1 MSTLNTEPDGSTRPS
16 EAPGTFIAV
25 SRGRAAA
32 LFPEDGEWSVR
43 GFPAGD
49 AKVDVTFRT
58 AYEDRGFE
66 ARVPR
71 WLFAEVRGRAE
82 SLEDAIRRFPNAAR
96 ALTPVFD
103 VALNTAV
110 EDLELHFA
118 FDATLERT
126 ERAFFQNFLPDGQP
140 TLRQT
145 RPVKATLL
153 SALTDAVGRSPD
165 SVRLH
170 RAAAH
175 YQQALRFWG
184 LGDETRAVGQL
195 WMGVE
200 ALTPVAKRAQ
210 FERTG
215 AISPAELAK
224 ALGVELK
231 QLDPTLRRRVILGDD
246 EQCYKTVTDVSN
258 GFEHGYMPL
267 DALRKLARE
276 VRDQAATY
284 LRTAILDLSNVPTAP
299 RNEMLVSPY
308 DSPLIGFPFTKYLR
322 GTISGSGDPA
332 APGQRYPLVEWRTD
346 IRSLRKTDD
355 GCHDVQWNEK
365 ITPRMGPQM
374 QMTKI
379 SVELWSGDKHTG
391 TRATMK
397 RADVERD
404 GAVHDVTRSLQLN
417 GRPDG
422 APPDL
427 DGEEQ

>member
-1 MSTLNTEPDGSTRPS
+1 MSTQNTEPESSTRPS
-16 EAPGTFIAV
+16 GDPGIFIAV

-32 LFPEDGEWSVR
+32 VLSEDGEWTVR

-49 AKVDVTFRT
+49 RKVDVTFRT
-58 AYEDRGFE
+58 AYEDKGFE
-66 ARVPR
+66 AKVPR
-71 WLFAEVRGRAE
+71 WLFAEVKGPAE

-96 ALTPVFD
+96 ALTPIFD
-103 VALNTAV
+103 VALNAAV

-145 RPVKATLL
+145 RPVKAPLL
-153 SALTDAVGRSPD
+153 SALTDSIGRSPD

-210 FERTG
+210 FEKTG
-215 AISPAELAK
+215 TSKSAELAE
-224 ALGVELK
+224 ALGVTLKEL
-231 QLDPTLRRRVILGDD
+231 DSTLRRRLILGDD
-246 EQCYKTVTDVSN
+246 QHCYKTVTDVSN

-267 DALRKLARE
+267 DALRTLARE
-276 VRDQAATY
+276 VRDPAATY
-284 LRTAILDLSNVPTAP
+284 LRRAILDLSNVPTAP
-299 RNEMLVSPY
+299 RNEMLASPY
-308 DSPLIGFPFTKYLR
+308 DSPLIGFPLTKYLR
-322 GTISGSGDPA
+322 GTISGSGDLA

-355 GCHDVQWNEK
+355 GRHDVQWNEK
-365 ITPRMGPQM
+365 ITPKMGPQM

-379 SVELWSGDKHTG
+379 SIELWSADKHTG

-397 RADVERD
+397 RADVERE
-404 GAVHDVTRSLQLN
+404 GAVHEVTGALQLD

-427 DGEEQ
+427 DAEDQ

>member
-1 MSTLNTEPDGSTRPS
+1 MSTLTTEPDASTRPS

-32 LFPEDGEWSVR
+32 LFPEDGEWTVR

-96 ALTPVFD
+96 ALTPIFD

-110 EDLELHFA
+110 EDLELHFV

-145 RPVKATLL
+145 RPVKVTLL
-153 SALTDAVGRSPD
+153 SALTDAIGRSPD

-215 AISPAELAK
+215 SNSPAELAE
-224 ALGVELK
+224 ALGVELR
-231 QLDPTLRRRVILGDD
+231 QLDATLRRRVILGDD
-246 EQCYKTVTDVSN
+246 EHCYKTVTDVSN

-267 DALRKLARE
+267 DALRRLARE
-276 VRDQAATY
+276 VRDTAAAY
-284 LRTAILDLSNVPTAP
+284 LRVAIVDLSQVPTAT
-299 RNEMLVSPY
+299 RTEMLAGPY
-308 DSPLIGFPFTKYLR
+308 DWPIIGFPATKYLR
-322 GTISGSGDPA
+322 GVLAGSGDLA
-332 APGQRYPLVEWRTD
+332 APGQRYPLVEWRTE
-346 IRSLRKTDD
+346 IQSFRKADN
-355 GCHDVQWNEK
+355 GLYDVRWNEK
-365 ITPRMGPQM
+365 ITPKIGPQVKM
-374 QMTKI
+374 ARVSI
-379 SVELWSGDKHTG
+379 EVWSGDKHTG
-391 TRATMK
+391 APATMQRVMVD
-397 RADVERD
+397 RAGPVHEISRDVLS
-404 GAVHDVTRSLQLN
+404 GSA
-417 GRPDG
+417 PDD
-422 APPDL
+422 APTP
-427 DGEEQ
+427 